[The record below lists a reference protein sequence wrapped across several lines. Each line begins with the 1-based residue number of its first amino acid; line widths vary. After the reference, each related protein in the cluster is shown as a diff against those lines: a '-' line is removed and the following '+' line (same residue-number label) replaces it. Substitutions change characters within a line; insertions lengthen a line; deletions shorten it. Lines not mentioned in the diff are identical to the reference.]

1 MSSRAAAAPLLVEAR
16 VGGARAWCSGR
27 AQGNVGD
34 HVGDDPAVVARNRS
48 ALAALV
54 GPSDPDEWIW
64 VRQVH
69 GADVHVTTGRAS
81 GARAS
86 GPGRGPAA
94 EADAVVTA
102 VRRLP
107 LAIVTADCAPLVV
120 ASDSAIGVVHAG
132 YRGLAAGVI
141 EAAIAQVRALGSGD
155 VRAFLGPCIRAA
167 EYEFG
172 AADLAP
178 FVARFGAVAEGR
190 TRAGRPALD
199 IPAVIRVVLDRVGV
213 VEFDDCGICTA
224 ESRNYFSYRRDGDTG
239 RQATIALLP

>member
-1 MSSRAAAAPLLVEAR
+1 VSSRAAAAPLPVEAR
-16 VGGARAWCSGR
+16 VGAARAWCSGR
-27 AQGNVGD
+27 AQGNIGD
-34 HVGDDPAVVARNRS
+34 HVGDDPGRVARNRA

-54 GPSDPDEWIW
+54 GPSEPHEWIW
-64 VRQVH
+64 LRQVH
-69 GADVHVTTGRAS
+69 GAGVHVAYADSTGTR
-81 GARAS
+81 
-86 GPGRGPAA
+86 GRGPIP
-94 EADAVVTA
+94 EADAVVTT

-120 ASDSAIGVVHAG
+120 ASDRAIGVVHAG

-141 EAAIAQVRALGSGD
+141 EATIAQVRALGPGD
-155 VRAFLGPCIRAA
+155 IRAFLGPCIRAA

-172 AADLAP
+172 AGDLAP
-178 FVARFGAVAEGR
+178 FVARFGKVAEAR

-224 ESRNYFSYRRDGDTG
+224 ESDGYFSYRRDGDTG